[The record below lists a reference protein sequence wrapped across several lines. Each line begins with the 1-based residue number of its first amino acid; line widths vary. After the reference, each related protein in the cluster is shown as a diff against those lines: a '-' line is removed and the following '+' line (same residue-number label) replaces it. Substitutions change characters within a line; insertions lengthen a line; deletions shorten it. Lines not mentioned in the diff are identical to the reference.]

1 MTEIEEALRSGPRRG
16 VGGGQTASRKEE
28 YSMYQGQG
36 SGFLRIVGLIT
47 VIRAIRR
54 RLRRGQMQRHEDA
67 DQPRRQAVRD
77 GQENDER
84 E

>member
-1 MTEIEEALRSGPRRG
+1 
-16 VGGGQTASRKEE
+16 
-28 YSMYQGQG
+28 MYQGQG
-36 SGFLRIVGLIT
+36 FGFLRIVGLIT

-54 RLRRGQMQRHEDA
+54 RLRRGQMQRHEGA

-77 GQENDER
+77 IPENEER